1 MSVNLQ
7 PASETPPRLSADP
20 ELNVLLHRLATYF
33 PRGID
38 PNLDRTFRLL
48 RDLGNPQRE
57 LPPAIHIAG
66 TNGKGSTLATIRAI
80 SEAAGM
86 SCHVMTSPHLV
97 NFNERIVV
105 AGREIE
111 TPALISVLEEAERL
125 NAGRP
130 TTSFELTTAAGLL
143 EFSRHAADLCL
154 LETGMGGRLDATN
167 VVEEPLLTLITVISY
182 DHMQYLGT
190 TLREI
195 AGEKA
200 AIMKR
205 GTPCVI
211 GPQTPE
217 GLRGGVMDVFT
228 DTAERLNAPLYRH
241 GHEWSYEPSRS
252 GFILHTPTDTYEFP
266 RPNLLGEHQVGNA
279 ATALMGL
286 LCIQDRLPKPLPLS
300 AIESGLKHIRW
311 PARLQRLT
319 TGKLPEL
326 LPEGWELWLDGGH
339 NDTGGDVLAVQ
350 AAAWRDEAE
359 AKPLHLIAGMLNT
372 KDPCAF
378 LRPLTPF
385 LASAHSLAVP
395 DQPLSL
401 SAPDLAG
408 KAAEGLGFTMLPAH
422 GAAEAVAKILKNGG
436 KPGRILIAG
445 SLYLA
450 GTILS
455 ENN

>member
-1 MSVNLQ
+1 MSVNPQ
-7 PASETPPRLSADP
+7 PADRPPRLSADP
-20 ELNVLLHRLATYF
+20 DLDLLLHRLATYF

-57 LPPAIHIAG
+57 LPPVIHIAG
-66 TNGKGSTLATIRAI
+66 TNGKGSTLAAIRAI

-97 NFNERIVV
+97 NFNERLVI

-111 TPALISVLEEAERL
+111 TPALISVLEETERL

-130 TTSFELTTAAGLL
+130 TTSFELTTAAGLV
-143 EFSRHAADLCL
+143 EFSRHPADLCL

-167 VVEEPLLTLITVISY
+167 VVDEPLLTLITVISY

-190 TLREI
+190 TLAQI

-211 GPQTPE
+211 GPQTAD

-228 DTAERLNAPLYRH
+228 ETAERLNAPLFRH
-241 GHEWSYEPSRS
+241 GHEWSFEPTRG
-252 GFILHTPTDTYEFP
+252 GFILHTPVDTYEFP
-266 RPNLLGEHQVGNA
+266 RPSLLGEHQVGNA

-286 LCIQDRLPKPLPLS
+286 LCIQDKLPAPLPLS
-300 AIESGLKHIRW
+300 AIEQGLRAIRW

-319 TGKLPEL
+319 GGELPAL
-326 LPEGWELWLDGGH
+326 LPEGWEIWLDGGH
-339 NDTGGDVLAVQ
+339 NDTGGEVLAVQ
-350 AAAWRDEAE
+350 AADWRQDSPE
-359 AKPLHLIAGMLNT
+359 KPLHLIAGMLNT

-378 LRPLTPF
+378 LKPLAPY
-385 LASAHSLAVP
+385 LSSAHSLAVP
-395 DQPLSL
+395 EQPLSL
-401 SAPDLAG
+401 SPAELAG
-408 KAAEGLGFTMLPAH
+408 LAADGLGLAMVPASS
-422 GAAEAVAKILKNGG
+422 AADAVAEIVRKNT

-455 ENN
+455 TST

>member
-1 MSVNLQ
+1 MSVNPQ
-7 PASETPPRLSADP
+7 SANPPPRLSADP
-20 ELNVLLHRLATYF
+20 KLDLLLQRLATYF

-57 LPPAIHIAG
+57 LPPVIHIAG

-97 NFNERIVV
+97 NFNERLVI
-105 AGREIE
+105 AGQEIA
-111 TPALISVLEEAERL
+111 TPQLISVLEETERL

-167 VVEEPLLTLITVISY
+167 VVENPLLTLITVISY

-190 TLREI
+190 TLAQI

-205 GTPCVI
+205 ETPCVI
-211 GPQTPE
+211 GPQTKD
-217 GLRGGVMDVFT
+217 GIANGVMDVFA
-228 DTAERLNAPLYRH
+228 DTAEKLGVPLYRH
-241 GHEWSYEPSRS
+241 GHEWSFEPSRG

-266 RPNLLGEHQVGNA
+266 RPNLLGDHQVANA

-286 LCIQDRLPKPLPLS
+286 LCIQDKLPKPLPLS
-300 AIESGLKHIRW
+300 ALEHGLTHVRW

-319 TGKLPEL
+319 KGPLAAL
-326 LPEGWELWLDGGH
+326 LPDGWELWLDGGH
-339 NDTGGDVLAVQ
+339 NDTGGEVLSVQ
-350 AAAWRDEAE
+350 AVDWKNETD
-359 AKPLHLIAGMLNT
+359 AKDLHLIAEGSEEIEE
-372 KDPCAF
+372 C
-378 LRPLTPF
+378 
-385 LASAHSLAVP
+385 SAV
-395 DQPLSL
+395 
-401 SAPDLAG
+401 
-408 KAAEGLGFTMLPAH
+408 
-422 GAAEAVAKILKNGG
+422 
-436 KPGRILIAG
+436 LI
-445 SLYLA
+445 
-450 GTILS
+450 
-455 ENN
+455 